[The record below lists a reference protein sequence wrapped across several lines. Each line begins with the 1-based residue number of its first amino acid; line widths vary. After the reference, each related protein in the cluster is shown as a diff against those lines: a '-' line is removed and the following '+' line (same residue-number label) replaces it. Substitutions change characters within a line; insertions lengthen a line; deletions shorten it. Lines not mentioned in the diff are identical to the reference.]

1 MRIKI
6 TIDTDEV
13 LIESWQ
19 DVAESITRN
28 VSYQEPFCPESE
40 GRLYDGNGDRCGRWA
55 ITKD

>member
-28 VSYQEPFCPESE
+28 VWCCPNSALQISTGCAEQ
-40 GRLYDGNGDRCGRWA
+40 GVTDDRP
-55 ITKD
+55 